1 MEISTTLSLKSIS
14 ITSSYSSSTLSSSK
28 SLVFSN
34 GGRSNFMNKKSNC
47 LVLNRRSQRGFNCK
61 SMFGLGVPE
70 IVVIAGVA
78 TLLFGPKKLPE
89 IGRSFGQTFKSFQQ
103 HNSFFDNT
111 TCFIHYRKHNHL
123 HHLLITQR
131 YRLQSCFN
139 ETINSNEEKKSW
151 VKVTITT

>member
-103 HNSFFDNT
+103 SFHI
-111 TCFIHYRKHNHL
+111 CVLSKSL
-123 HHLLITQR
+123 SSELIN
-131 YRLQSCFN
+131 FG
-139 ETINSNEEKKSW
+139 INVDLVPIE
-151 VKVTITT
+151 